1 MLTAAAIPHVRP
13 QPAIRLGLTTAGP
26 AGPGLTARRRRGGT
40 ARAVILDA
48 AAELFTT
55 RGFAATSTRHIAEA
69 VGMRQASLYNHF
81 ATKDDILV
89 ALLADT
95 VTPALDFAENLRP
108 LDTAPEVKLY
118 ALSYIDAAQL
128 ITGRWNLGV
137 LYLLPEL
144 RSDRFMSFRADR
156 DRLREQYRALA
167 QDVLDAIDD
176 PSSTHLAELPFR
188 LVESVI
194 SARADA
200 LEGTPIPDAAVIA
213 GSALHILGWR
223 QDLDPIHTEA
233 ATIIANAE
241 TPKLSGAASA
251 PDNFD
256 ALRT

>member
-1 MLTAAAIPHVRP
+1 
-13 QPAIRLGLTTAGP
+13 
-26 AGPGLTARRRRGGT
+26 
-40 ARAVILDA
+40 
-48 AAELFTT
+48 
-55 RGFAATSTRHIAEA
+55 
-69 VGMRQASLYNHF
+69 
-81 ATKDDILV
+81 
-89 ALLADT
+89 
-95 VTPALDFAENLRP
+95 
-108 LDTAPEVKLY
+108 
-118 ALSYIDAAQL
+118 
-128 ITGRWNLGV
+128 
-137 LYLLPEL
+137 
-144 RSDRFMSFRADR
+144 MSFRADR

-233 ATIIANAE
+233 ATLIANAE